1 MSTVPSVVHTRRV
14 TVVQDPDPALPPA
27 LSLLRAE
34 PGEDVPHR
42 LCDTLLGLGAQR
54 LREMDFALRD
64 EMLLRGVWT
73 ERDRDGLR
81 HPFDVL
87 LSPRTVDLACLGYLH
102 HVTWQLRQAL
112 RRASRILF
120 EYDEAAALLPLSEA
134 ERDWLARYRRAPDA
148 ENGPR
153 ERVFC
158 RLDALARLH
167 APDWRASL
175 KFVEANVVG
184 VGGLTYAPELASAML
199 RHVAAPLERLD
210 DELALEPCADPRELL
225 VDDLVEHA
233 RSLGVVRERPT
244 VALVDDKTLYTLG
257 GEFGRLAA
265 HFADHPAIRVVYAD
279 PRELELA
286 RDGVV
291 ICHGQAVD
299 LVYRALE
306 LRELIELEEAG
317 HDLSAMREAFRQGIV
332 VPSVGGDLEHKSVFE
347 LLTSERFTAALEARQ
362 RAVCHAHVLWTRL
375 LFERRT
381 RTPQG
386 REVDLVPWVEA
397 HREALV
403 LKPNRGF
410 GGLGVVIGADTEPRL
425 WRDALE
431 RALREPRHWVVQAV
445 GAPDLEPA
453 VRLDPRTGTPQVA
466 DVHHSVGFF
475 PGRRGLG
482 IFGRCAPGRVV
493 NLCSGGGLAGCL
505 IRVA

>member
-120 EYDEAAALLPLSEA
+120 EHDEAAALLPLSEA

-233 RSLGVVRERPT
+233 RSLGV
-244 VALVDDKTLYTLG
+244 A
-257 GEFGRLAA
+257 
-265 HFADHPAIRVVYAD
+265 
-279 PRELELA
+279 RELEEV
-286 RDGVV
+286 RGWIEQSGVV
-291 ICHGQAVD
+291 TMPAHAPI
-299 LVYRALE
+299 E
-306 LRELIELEEAG
+306 LRESPPWL
-317 HDLSAMREAFRQGIV
+317 
-332 VPSVGGDLEHKSVFE
+332 
-347 LLTSERFTAALEARQ
+347 AALVPGAYYLPPPAFGASRTGYFFIQ
-362 RAVCHAHVLWTRL
+362 RVPHTFADDE
-375 LFERRT
+375 ERRGYHEQVA
-381 RTPQG
+381 R
-386 REVDLVPWVEA
+386 RRFRNLVVHEVWPGHHVQLLRAAEHPRPLRKYRDDDVMIEGWALYCEGLVE
-397 HREALV
+397 EL
-403 LKPNRGF
+403 
-410 GGLGVVIGADTEPRL
+410 GLWCEEPSARPL
-425 WRDALE
+425 QSLRF
-431 RALREPRHWVVQAV
+431 RALRVIVDVAIHTGQTTGCSARGRSRCRSSA
-445 GAPDLEPA
+445 GSCSA
-453 VRLDPRTGTPQVA
+453 VRRHRA
-466 DVHHSVGFF
+466 S
-475 PGRRGLG
+475 RG
-482 IFGRCAPGRVV
+482 
-493 NLCSGGGLAGCL
+493 
-505 IRVA
+505 